1 MTIQTKNALSKALA
15 YLDQLHE
22 QHIWYR
28 LDRIRDALLVEI
40 AIPGERWE
48 VEFFED
54 GHVEIERYVSTGAI
68 EDEEILTDLIAHY
81 HDDDTD

>member
-1 MTIQTKNALSKALA
+1 MTIQTKNALNKVLV
-15 YLDQLHE
+15 YLDQLKE

-28 LDRIRDALLVEI
+28 LDRFRDALLVEI

-68 EDEEILTDLIAHY
+68 EDEVILTELIAHY